1 MSARVTL
8 DSPGFEGR
16 LRYQHRSSSYLRRS
30 VLNGQP
36 QQQIFDIITPARRTN
51 HGAHSVQKAHIPHN
65 THAPMRAPA
74 TPMRTHQITSIRH
87 TAASHRSRKR
97 RGGSNKQALVMYLMA
112 IVLFT
117 GGSYVA
123 LNGLLTNRHV
133 EAQVRTLSK
142 QQAPDGSGP
151 VVPSTEKPASHSIAS
166 YTVAPNMPRYIDI
179 PTLKQHARVVKVGLK
194 SDGSIAAPGNVYDVG
209 WYNKS
214 SLPGKAGAMLIDGHV
229 SSWTAHGTL
238 YDIKK
243 LKAGDVVKIERG
255 DGKVFTY
262 KVVKSQLFDYRKVDM
277 ASAVKS
283 ADAHKP
289 GLNMITCAGKVIPG
303 TNEFDKRLI
312 VYAVQ
317 Q

>member
-16 LRYQHRSSSYLRRS
+16 LRYQHRSSSYVRRS

-36 QQQIFDIITPARRTN
+36 QQQVFDIKPASHDN
-51 HGAHSVQKAHIPHN
+51 SSVLSTSQNPFALTTTKSAN
-65 THAPMRAPA
+65 SQPA
-74 TPMRTHQITSIRH
+74 TIRQENY
-87 TAASHRSRKR
+87 TTLANYVVKKDAPKR
-97 RGGSNKQALVMYLMA
+97 RVWPNRQALVMYLMA
-112 IVLFT
+112 MVLFT

-123 LNGLLTNRHV
+123 LNGFMTNRHV
-133 EAQVRTLSK
+133 EAQVRTLSQK
-142 QQAPDGSGP
+142 KSGNGSDP
-151 VVPSTEKPASHSIAS
+151 VIPSVEKPTKKSIAS
-166 YTVAPNMPRYIDI
+166 YKVAPNMPRYIDI
-179 PTLKQHARVVKVGLK
+179 PSLNQHARVVRVGLK
-194 SDGSIAAPGNVYDVG
+194 TDGSLGAPGNVYDVG

-214 SLPGKAGAMLIDGHV
+214 SLPGKAGAMLLDGHV

-243 LKAGDVVKIERG
+243 LVAGDIVKIERG

-262 KVVKSQLFDYRKVDM
+262 KVVKSQLYDYRKVDM
-277 ASAVKS
+277 SSAVKS
-283 ADAHKP
+283 VDASKP